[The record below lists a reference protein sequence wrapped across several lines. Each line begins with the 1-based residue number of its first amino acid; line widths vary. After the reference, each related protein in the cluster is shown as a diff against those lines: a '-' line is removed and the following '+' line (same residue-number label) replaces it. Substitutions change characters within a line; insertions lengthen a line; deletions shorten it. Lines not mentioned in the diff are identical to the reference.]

1 MTSKAERKR
10 RRKAAKISLPGGKA
24 VGQRMGQGRRAD
36 VQEGPPP
43 IMAARARRCR
53 IDAAS
58 VLHESDMGRCILAL
72 SSGQERDD
80 LCETWAAISAAHRNY
95 RMRIIG
101 CTGDPKGAASPM
113 IHDRMETD
121 QSLRVD
127 LRTSDERD
135 EAARRAWDAWSGM
148 MAAFPAPQY
157 RWALRGALDG
167 FMGEASLWRDGA
179 PTACGTVAVSALK
192 LLTERR

>member
-1 MTSKAERKR
+1 MTSHAERR
-10 RRKAAKISLPGGKA
+10 RRKKRITLPGGIVIA
-24 VGQRMGQGRRAD
+24 QRITQGRRTD
-36 VQEGPPP
+36 LQDGPPP
-43 IMAARARRCR
+43 IHAARARRCPL
-53 IDAAS
+53 DSAS
-58 VLHESDMGRCILAL
+58 ALHESDMGRCILAL
-72 SSGQERDD
+72 SAGDERAALAD
-80 LCETWAAISAAHRNY
+80 TWAALSAARRNY

-101 CTGDPKGAASPM
+101 QTGDPQCAASPM